1 MKKSGLAKAGYDN
14 AKSLLDILRE
24 MGETAAALWWRF
36 FDWLAQVEWRKLI
49 IIWLLLM
56 LFAMTPFGLPEQTTG
71 FILLS
76 LGLKVLAGGKRKA
89 EIEARDATSHADAE
103 GLERRLVEARM
114 AALQAQVEPHF
125 LFNTLA
131 LIGQLIETDPPQ
143 AARIHQNLID
153 YLRATLPQMRAKGAG
168 TLGRQIEM
176 SRAYLAIMQ
185 ARMRSRLAVSIDV
198 PDDMLS
204 ATFPVM
210 MLQILIENAIK
221 HGLEPKIA
229 GGRIDIRARVD
240 GQMLQVD
247 VIDDGIGFNVH
258 AGDGLGLANVRER
271 LRILYGSRAQLV
283 IEAPLTG
290 GTRAGI
296 RIPYAPDIFAGTFK
310 GDVAGDF
317 K

>member
-1 MKKSGLAKAGYDN
+1 MKKSRLAKAGYDN
-14 AKSLLDILRE
+14 AKSVLDIVRE
-24 MGETAAALWWRF
+24 IGETAASLWWRF

-49 IIWLLLM
+49 IIWLLL
-56 LFAMTPFGLPEQTTG
+56 LILGLTPFGLPKQTVG

-89 EIEARDATSHADAE
+89 ELEARDATSHADEE

-153 YLRATLPQMRAKGAG
+153 YLRATLPQMRARGAG

-185 ARMRSRLAVSIDV
+185 ARMRARLAVSVDV
-198 PDDMLS
+198 PDHMLS

-221 HGLEPKIA
+221 HGLEPKID
-229 GGRIDIRARVD
+229 GGRIDIRANVD

-271 LRILYGSRAQLV
+271 LRILYGQRAQLV

-290 GTRAGI
+290 GTRASI
-296 RIPYAPDIFAGTFK
+296 RVPYAPDIFADGVK
-310 GDVAGDF
+310 
-317 K
+317 

>member
-1 MKKSGLAKAGYDN
+1 MKKHRLAEAGYNN
-14 AKSLLDILRE
+14 ARSLLDIVRE
-24 MGETAAALWWRF
+24 VGETAIHLWWRF
-36 FDWLAQVEWRKLI
+36 FDWLAQVEWRKLAM
-49 IIWLLLM
+49 IWVVLM
-56 LFAMTPFGLPEQTTG
+56 LAAAPFGMPRQVG
-71 FILLS
+71 MFILFS
-76 LGLKVLAGGKRKA
+76 CGLKVLAGGKRKA
-89 EIEARDATSHADAE
+89 ELEARSAESHADE
-103 GLERRLVEARM
+103 ESIERRVVEARM

-198 PDDMLS
+198 PAEMLS

-221 HGLEPKIA
+221 HGLEPKID
-229 GGRIDIRARVD
+229 GGRIDIRAAVD
-240 GQMLQVD
+240 HQMLQVD
-247 VIDDGIGFNVH
+247 VIDDGVGFNPF
-258 AGDGLGLANVRER
+258 AGDGVGLANVRER
-271 LRILYGSRAQLV
+271 LRIQYGNRAQLV

-290 GTRAGI
+290 GTRASI
-296 RIPYAPDIFAGTFK
+296 RVPYAPDIFAASAK
-310 GDVAGDF
+310 
-317 K
+317 

>member
-1 MKKSGLAKAGYDN
+1 MKKHRLAQAGYKN
-14 AKSLLDILRE
+14 AKSLLDIVRE
-24 MGETAAALWWRF
+24 IGETAVSVWWHF
-36 FDWLAQVEWRKLI
+36 FDWLAQVEWRKLV
-49 IIWLLLM
+49 IIWLLLLILSAS
-56 LFAMTPFGLPEQTTG
+56 LFHMNDQTWG
-71 FILLS
+71 FILVS
-76 LGLKVLAGGKRKA
+76 FGLKVLAGGKRKA
-89 EIEARDATSHADAE
+89 ELVARNAESHADE
-103 GLERRLVEARM
+103 ESIERRVVEARM

-153 YLRATLPQMRAKGAG
+153 YLRATLPQMRAKGSG

-198 PDDMLS
+198 PDEMLS

-229 GGRIDIRARVD
+229 GGRIDIRAAVD

-247 VIDDGIGFNVH
+247 VCDDGVGFNAF

-271 LRILYGSRAQLV
+271 LRIQYGNRAQLV

-290 GTRAGI
+290 GTRASI
-296 RIPYAPDIFAGTFK
+296 RVPYAPDIFAASSK
-310 GDVAGDF
+310 
-317 K
+317 

>member
-1 MKKSGLAKAGYDN
+1 MKKHRLAEAGYNN
-14 AKSLLDILRE
+14 AKSLLEIVRE
-24 MGETAAALWWRF
+24 IGETAVSVWWHF
-36 FDWLAQVEWRKLI
+36 FDWLAQVEWRKLA
-49 IIWLLLM
+49 IIWLLLLILSAS
-56 LFAMTPFGLPEQTTG
+56 LFHINQQLWG
-71 FILLS
+71 FILATF
-76 LGLKVLAGGKRKA
+76 GLKVLAGGKRKA
-89 EIEARDATSHADAE
+89 ELEARSAESHADE
-103 GLERRLVEARM
+103 ESIERRVVEARM

-153 YLRATLPQMRAKGAG
+153 YLRATLPQMRAKGSG

-198 PDDMLS
+198 PEDMLS

-221 HGLEPKIA
+221 HGLEPKID
-229 GGRIDIRARVD
+229 GGRIDIRASVD
-240 GQMLQVD
+240 GQILQVD
-247 VIDDGIGFNVH
+247 VIDDGIGFNAF

-271 LRILYGSRAQLV
+271 LRIQYGNRAQLV

-290 GTRAGI
+290 GTRASI
-296 RIPYAPDIFAGTFK
+296 RVPYAPDIFQGCAK
-310 GDVAGDF
+310 
-317 K
+317 